1 MEELARE
8 STKSNGSMSELDSET
23 LRENYNL
30 LENIAVLIQK
40 IWRGYRTRK
49 IIKEYFAQFFNEE
62 NNEEELQEK
71 PQKVYGSLE
80 ALENRF
86 EREIEKLNDFIRKNS
101 DSLQKFEVNPGKS
114 EESKEKVDSN
124 EENIEKC
131 SEETK
136 ENNKKKDQRT
146 QEHNFTPNSGVSK
159 SNDSKRKFSEE
170 QQESI
175 LEKPL
180 TEEASSEDFL
190 EFYKGKRPRNI
201 SSCKESIDSNR
212 KRFHMY

>member
-8 STKSNGSMSELDSET
+8 STKSMSELDSET

-49 IIKEYFAQFFNEE
+49 IIKDYFAQFFNEE
-62 NNEEELQEK
+62 NNEEELEEK

-101 DSLQKFEVNPGKS
+101 DSLQKFELNPGKS
-114 EESKEKVDSN
+114 EESKEKVNSN
-124 EENIEKC
+124 EENNRNPEKC
-131 SEETK
+131 LEESK
-136 ENNKKKDQRT
+136 ENDKKDKKKDDK
-146 QEHNFTPNSGVSK
+146 FTSDGLVDK

-190 EFYKGKRPRNI
+190 EFYKGKRPRNV
-201 SSCKESIDSNR
+201 SSAKESIDSNR
-212 KRFHMY
+212 KRFQLY